1 MDILPKSVHEMFH
14 AFYHR
19 GTGFAAIAQIA
30 DQPWVMRG
38 KAAEFGDGHAG
49 GFDELF
55 YFADEHW
62 LFDPPFYAEWMTT
75 RNRIN
80 PMLTAKSYIAR
91 KSPSK
96 LEGRPMDTQGP
107 MDVDGEAGAR
117 SRLVSL
123 ASARG
128 VSLAALS
135 ALIGRNT
142 TYLQQFVRKGSPR
155 KLEEN
160 DRRTLA
166 QFFGVAETEL
176 GAGIRESVFSIGKG
190 RAAIVPAG
198 QRAAMAEWAD
208 IPRLPLGASAGP
220 GAHAAEEIPSG
231 RLRFSNRWLK
241 GQGLEPAMLSVIEVE
256 GDSMEPTLRDGD
268 EILVDRT
275 PRPLRAGIHVIR
287 LDDVLLVKRLETGP
301 GGMLRVISDNAAY
314 PRMERLARDVEVV
327 GRVVW
332 KGGRL

>member
-1 MDILPKSVHEMFH
+1 MDSEN
-14 AFYHR
+14 
-19 GTGFAAIAQIA
+19 
-30 DQPWVMRG
+30 D
-38 KAAEFGDGHAG
+38 
-49 GFDELF
+49 
-55 YFADEHW
+55 
-62 LFDPPFYAEWMTT
+62 
-75 RNRIN
+75 
-80 PMLTAKSYIAR
+80 
-91 KSPSK
+91 
-96 LEGRPMDTQGP
+96 
-107 MDVDGEAGAR
+107 AGAR
-117 SRLVSL
+117 TRLVAL
-123 ASARG
+123 AAQRG

-160 DRRTLA
+160 DRRILA
-166 QFFGVAETEL
+166 EFFAVQESEL
-176 GAGIRESVFSIGKG
+176 GGTLRGGVIAVERG
-190 RAAIVPAG
+190 RSTIMPPSP
-198 QRAAMAEWAD
+198 RSHPAEWAD

-220 GAHAAEEIPSG
+220 GALPAEEIPSG

-241 GQGLEPAMLSVIEVE
+241 EQGLEPVMLSVIEVE

-287 LDDVLLVKRLETGP
+287 IDDVLLVKRLESGP
-301 GGMLRVISDNAAY
+301 GGTVRVISDNAAY
-314 PRMERLARDVEVV
+314 PRLERPLQEIELV